1 MQVDLILWPGAEPNA
16 TPHWPAG
23 RVYELPAEPAAAA
36 ERLARVLD
44 ESSAEYLLFW
54 DAAFGAP
61 SLERFEPETHRL
73 ADGIHGGL
81 RLYLAGQ
88 PEALDYLISDWSWI
102 DAPADRRSTSWRL
115 SLRCSL
121 LRTAAV
127 RAVGGLDPAFETLEG
142 AGLELGY
149 RLLKRGA
156 VLWYEPRVLAQAE
169 RMDPGRPPSL
179 ADAYVFVQRWFKPHW
194 TRYLQARRML
204 AGVQPF
210 REAQARSLAA
220 NRCRTYPAPDHSG
233 VVRRAEAARRRP
245 RISAIIPTLGRYP
258 YVPAALTSLA
268 EQTLRPD
275 EVIVVDQNGAEER
288 NPGAYEPYEDLGLRV
303 IWQDERGQSLARNTA
318 IAETTGDYVFLFDD
332 DSVAQPDLIERHLRL
347 LEAYGA
353 HASTGVSIPPPPAEY
368 VLPEDFRFPRIA
380 QTFDSG
386 NALLS
391 RKALELVGGFDR
403 SYDHGVNT
411 DMDFGT
417 RLYLAGGL
425 IVHNPDAVRVH
436 YKAPMGGL
444 RVYGGW
450 WAHTNNGLFRPFPP
464 PTQMYYMLRFL
475 TPRQRRERLL
485 RFVAMSL
492 VGWEKKQSHARV
504 SRSARIAQSLLTL
517 PLLPYR
523 VGRSHAQARRLL
535 REGPKIPAPPTPAVY
550 TPSTP
555 VASIPPVTPAAP
567 SETSSPW
574 RTPVAR

>member
-1 MQVDLILWPGAEPNA
+1 MQVDLILWPGAEPNE

-23 RVYELPAEPAAAA
+23 RVLALPADPAAAA
-36 ERLARVLD
+36 ELLARVLD

-54 DAAFGAP
+54 DPAFGAP
-61 SLERFEPETHRL
+61 SLERFDPEAHRL
-73 ADGIHGGL
+73 ADGVHGGL
-81 RLYLAGQ
+81 RLALAGQ

-102 DAPADRRSTSWRL
+102 DAPADCRSTSWRL

-121 LRTAAV
+121 LRTEAV
-127 RAVGGLDPAFETLEG
+127 RVAGGLDPAFETLEG
-142 AGLELGY
+142 VGLELGY

-169 RMDPGRPPSL
+169 RVDPGRPPSL
-179 ADAYVFVQRWFKPHW
+179 ADAYVFVHRWFKPHW
-194 TRYLQARRML
+194 TRYLQARRAM

-210 REAQARSLAA
+210 REAQARSLAGS
-220 NRCRTYPAPDHSG
+220 RCRTYPAPDRLG
-233 VVRRAEAARRRP
+233 VVRRPEAARRRP
-245 RISAIIPTLGRYP
+245 RISVIIPTLGRYP

-275 EVIVVDQNGAEER
+275 EVIVVDQNRAEER

-318 IAETTGDYVFLFDD
+318 LAETTGDYLFLFDD

-391 RKALELVGGFDR
+391 RKALELAGGFDR

-417 RLYLAGGL
+417 RLYRAGGL
-425 IVHNPDAVRVH
+425 IVHNPEAVRVH

-475 TPRQRRERLL
+475 SPRQRRERLL
-485 RFVAMSL
+485 RFIAMSL
-492 VGWEKKQSHARV
+492 VGWEKKQSHARA
-504 SRSARIAQSLLTL
+504 SRTVRIAQNLLTL

-523 VGRSHAQARRLL
+523 VGRSYVQARQLL
-535 REGPKIPAPPTPAVY
+535 REGPKIPAPPVPRAPAVQ
-550 TPSTP
+550 PSAP
-555 VASIPPVTPAAP
+555 GAAVVPSEAP
-567 SETSSPW
+567 SSW